1 MKRIP
6 VLLLLLALVCTC
18 LPGCAEGN
26 VLKFDAS
33 ASLVFEGET
42 LQMILNREGAPAE
55 GELTYTSSNL
65 KAATVDE
72 SGVVT
77 GVAKGRTTITATVL
91 SGGKTYRAQQ
101 AVTVARKAAS
111 VEVKTDKL
119 PVYDPTDEKVA
130 SLLTAREDAEEN
142 ALPVLVLPVKK
153 SYNLQITVLPQDATN
168 RKAVVTSGDE
178 NVFTARGASIT
189 GKAAGEAILTVANEL
204 SPEVS
209 TRFRVLVIQ
218 PVTRLSPTEKS
229 WSVAAG
235 DQLALGV
242 DVEPADA
249 SMPQVA
255 WSSDNTKIATVDENG
270 VVTGVKRGTVRIVA
284 TSVDGGNVR
293 ANINVTV
300 TQKATGLTLDKSE
313 LTIDT
318 GRSGVLRA
326 TVFPN
331 DANDKGVIW
340 SSSDE
345 GVATVNGQGR
355 VTAVALGECEIIC
368 RSKSNPEVLSVA
380 AVHVQ
385 QPVTKVTLNGP
396 LGVYLGETGQLTW
409 TIEPANASNPA
420 LHLTSANTKIFT
432 VTDDG
437 VVTPVKFG
445 KAYVNAVTTD
455 GSNRRARTEV
465 KVLQHVTGVHM
476 LRNTAYID
484 IGQRSR
490 AGAVLEPKNASN
502 DTMSWESADTSI
514 ATVEGNT
521 HQVYITG
528 QSAGETTV
536 TGTTEDGGFQTSLR
550 VKIGDWD
557 HALKLTDAYVN
568 GRGDICLEVRN
579 VSDLNITKVTA
590 EVEAF
595 DSAGNAVVI
604 NSKNNTNKINVTY
617 RKTLSPGAT
626 SRQDGWVSENY
637 FKPDTGFSKIVV
649 RVVSYQID
657 NDWIHGI
664 LKKNQP
670 KKTYSW

>member
-18 LPGCAEGN
+18 LPGFAEGN
-26 VLKFDAS
+26 ILKFDAS

-65 KAATVDE
+65 KAATVDN

-91 SGGKTYRAQQ
+91 SGGRTYRAQQ

-130 SLLTAREDAEEN
+130 SLLTTREN

-153 SYNLQITVLPQDATN
+153 TYNLQITVLPQDATN
-168 RKAVVTSGDE
+168 RKVVLSSDDE
-178 NVFTARGASIT
+178 NVFSARGASVT
-189 GKAAGEAILTVANEL
+189 GKATGEAILTVANEL
-204 SPEVS
+204 SPEVN

-229 WSVAAG
+229 WTVAVGGQLTVSVN
-235 DQLALGV
+235 
-242 DVEPADA
+242 VEPADA

-255 WSSDNTKIATVDENG
+255 WSSDNPKIATVDENG
-270 VVTGVKRGTVRIVA
+270 VVTGVKRGNVRIVA
-284 TSVDGGNVR
+284 TSQDGGSVR

-300 TQKATGLTLDKSE
+300 TQSATGINLDKQE

-326 TVFPN
+326 TVIPN
-331 DANDKGVIW
+331 DTNDKGVIW

-345 GVATVNGQGR
+345 SVATVNGQGR
-355 VTAVALGECEIIC
+355 VTAVALGECQIIC
-368 RSKSNPEVLSVA
+368 ASKSNPEVQAVA
-380 AVHVQ
+380 SIHVQ

-455 GSNRRARTEV
+455 GSNRRSRTEV

-502 DTMSWESADTSI
+502 DTMSWESADPSI
-514 ATVEGNT
+514 ASVEGNT

-528 QSAGETTV
+528 QREGETTV
-536 TGTTEDGGFQTSLR
+536 TGTTEDGGFQTSLL

-557 HALKLTDAYVN
+557 HSLKLTDAYVN
-568 GRGDICLEVRN
+568 GRGDICLEVKN
-579 VSDLNITKVTA
+579 VSNLNITKVTA

-595 DSAGNAVVI
+595 DSAGNAVAI
-604 NSKNNTNKINVTY
+604 NSKDNSNKISVTY
-617 RKTLSPGAT
+617 RKTLSPNAT
-626 SRQDGWVSENY
+626 SRQDGWVAENY

-670 KKTYSW
+670 RRTYSW